1 MKIMI
6 KGKWYILALWAVVV
20 TLLVMN
26 APSMELLVREKGQ
39 ITVPEGYRS
48 SIADEILK
56 ESSSGANVS
65 NVAVVFHEDNKM
77 TSEQLQEIEKTIN
90 SLELKKNDLNIMEIT
105 THFENKELKEQLL
118 SEDGKTVLALVTISL
133 ENKEVKELRKSLQ
146 EALSSSTVQFYMT
159 SGTFIDEDVVASSEE
174 GLKKTEII
182 TVVFILAVLI
192 LVFRS
197 IVTPLIPLITVG
209 IAYVSSGAI
218 VSFLVDQLNFPLSNF
233 TQIFLVAVLFG
244 IGTDYCILLLS
255 RFKEELSHGK
265 SVQDAVITTYKT
277 AWKTV
282 FFSGIA
288 VLIGF
293 ASIAFSTFK
302 LYQSASA
309 VAIGVAVLLVALAT
323 IVPFFMLTLG
333 KHVFWP
339 SKGALEH
346 SQSKLWATAGEFS
359 FKRPLVSL
367 LIVAAIILPS
377 LVLYDGSLSFNALDE
392 MGEDYD
398 SVKGFSII
406 SDSFGPGESLPA
418 TIVIKNDEKMDQ
430 EKYMATFE
438 QITREVEA
446 LESVEKV
453 RGITRPLGDV
463 IEDFYVAKQ
472 AKQLGEGLEDGT
484 SGVNQIRDGLQE
496 ASQSLTSSM
505 PQLQGATNGI
515 DELVQ
520 GTNELE
526 KGASDLQNGLIQINN
541 GLQAGTIGTAELKK
555 GLEEAAAGAKFLADN
570 SNSLVNGYTEF
581 AKGLGKLH
589 SNYQDVSTSLGEL
602 NSKLQSTSTMFA
614 NIKENNENIANDPD
628 FKKLEELIMN
638 DVTPSLAGLQVV
650 LKDVNDGLLGVQGK
664 MIDTNTNFS
673 MLAKEQINLHLGLQ
687 KVIEGITELQQGLQA
702 ASKGQQAVINKI
714 PAMTNGL
721 DEVGNGQ
728 QQIGSGV
735 QELVDQLD
743 DLSLG
748 LSRGASGLTEVS
760 GGLNSAI
767 DYLNELRNSENEEMT
782 GWYMPKEVM
791 NSEEFEAVLD
801 TYLLDDRKV
810 VTFDVILTEN
820 PYSNKAL
827 GQIEKIEEAVKRA
840 INNTELEQAEIG
852 ISGVTSTYADLNDIS
867 NADYARTVVF
877 MVIGIGLVLIILL
890 RSIIMP
896 IYLLASLVLTYFTA
910 SGINEII
917 FVNILG
923 YPGINWAVPFFGF
936 VILMALGVDYSIFL
950 MDRFN
955 EYKNLTVKDA
965 MIEAMKNMGTVII
978 SAAIILAGTFA
989 AMLPS
994 GVLSLLQIATLVLSG
1009 LILYAGVFLPLFVP
1023 VMVRV
1028 FGKGNW
1034 WPFKRQSIVEVD
1046 SNEINM

>member
-1 MKIMI
+1 MNLLI
-6 KGKWYILALWAVVV
+6 KGKWFVLVLWAVMV
-20 TLLVMN
+20 TILVMN
-26 APSMELLVREKGQ
+26 APSMEELVREKGQ
-39 ITVPEGYRS
+39 ISVPEGYRS

-56 ESSSGANVS
+56 ESDSSASTS
-65 NVAVVFHEDNKM
+65 NVAVVFHENKKM
-77 TSEQLQEIEKTIN
+77 TSVQLEEIKKTMN
-90 SLELKKNDLNIMEIT
+90 SLEQNKNELDITEIT
-105 THFENKELKEQLL
+105 THFDDKELEEQLL
-118 SEDGKTVLALVTISL
+118 SDDGKTVLALVTISL
-133 ENKEVKELRKSLQ
+133 EKKEVKELRNDLQ
-146 EALSSSTVQFYMT
+146 EALSSSSVKFYMT

-197 IVTPLIPLITVG
+197 IVTPFIPLITVG

-218 VSFLVDQLNFPLSNF
+218 VSYLVDQLNFPLSNF

-265 SVQDAVITTYKT
+265 SVQDAVITTYRT

-293 ASIAFSTFK
+293 ASIGFSTFK
-302 LYQSASA
+302 LYQSAAA
-309 VAIGVAVLLVALAT
+309 VAIGVAVLLLALAT

-333 KHVFWP
+333 KYIFWP

-346 SQSKLWATAGEFS
+346 SQSKMWATAGKFS
-359 FKRPLVSL
+359 FKRPIVSL
-367 LIVAAIILPS
+367 LIVAIIILPS

-398 SVKGFSII
+398 SVKAFSII

-418 TIVIKNDEKMDQ
+418 TIVIKNDEAMDQ
-430 EKYMATFE
+430 EKYMAIFE
-438 QITREVEA
+438 EITREVES
-446 LESVEKV
+446 LESVDKV
-453 RGITRPLGDV
+453 RGITRPLGDE

-472 AKQLGEGLEDGT
+472 AEQLGDGLGKGT

-496 ASQSLTSSM
+496 ASQTLTSSM
-505 PQLQGATNGI
+505 PQLEEATNGI

-526 KGASDLQNGLIQINN
+526 KGARDLQNGLIQINN
-541 GLQAGTIGTAELKK
+541 GLNSGTIGLSELKK
-555 GLEEAAAGAKFLADN
+555 GLEEAAIGANALAEN
-570 SNSLVNGYTEF
+570 SNLLVKGYIQLE
-581 AKGLGKLH
+581 KGLGDL
-589 SNYQDVSTSLGEL
+589 NAGYYGVSQNLAGVQ
-602 NSKLQSTSTMFA
+602 SKLQSTSTLFA
-614 NIKENNENIANDPD
+614 NIKENNKGIENDED
-628 FKKLEELIMN
+628 FKKLETTIAEVIPTLEGIQGGLN
-638 DVTPSLAGLQVV
+638 DLNKGLSGA
-650 LKDVNDGLLGVQGK
+650 LTK
-664 MIDTNTNFS
+664 MEEANTNFS
-673 MLAKEQINLHLGLQ
+673 LITKEQANLHSGLTE
-687 KVIEGITELQQGLQA
+687 IIAGITKLQQGLQA
-702 ASKGQQAVINKI
+702 ATNGQQTVINKL
-714 PAMTNGL
+714 PAMANGL
-721 DEVGNGQ
+721 DSVGDGQ
-728 QQIGSGV
+728 EQIGTGV
-735 QELVDQLD
+735 KQLVDQLGE
-743 DLSLG
+743 LSSG
-748 LSRGASGLTEVS
+748 LTQGADGLTEVS
-760 GGLNSAI
+760 GGLDSAVE
-767 DYLNELRNSENEEMT
+767 YLYELRKSENTEMT
-782 GWYMPKEVM
+782 GWYMPKEALE
-791 NSEEFEAVLD
+791 SGEFERVLD
-801 TYLLDDRKV
+801 TYLSEDRKV
-810 VTFDVILTEN
+810 VTFDVVLKEN
-820 PYSNKAL
+820 PYSNEAL
-827 GQIEKIEEAVKRA
+827 GEIGKIEGAVNRA
-840 INNTELEQAEIG
+840 VANTELENAKIG
-852 ISGVTSTYADLNDIS
+852 IAGVTSTYADLNDIS
-867 NADYARTVVF
+867 NADYSRTVVF
-877 MVIGIGLVLIILL
+877 MLIGIGIVLIILL

-896 IYLLASLVLTYFTA
+896 IYLLVSLVLTYFTA

-917 FVNILG
+917 FVNMLG

-1009 LILYAGVFLPLFVP
+1009 LILYAVVFLPLFVP
-1023 VMVRV
+1023 VMVRI

-1034 WPFKRQSIVEVD
+1034 WPFQRQSTIDVD
-1046 SNEINM
+1046 SKDITM